1 MIVRERGNP
10 QEFDLEFRLRLDAC
24 TAGVG
29 CKYESLK
36 ADRPIVE
43 EDVKSQFPYAIIDR
57 CMHGGRERRD
67 QRHGGSGQ
75 NHA

>member
-1 MIVRERGNP
+1 
-10 QEFDLEFRLRLDAC
+10 
-24 TAGVG
+24 
-29 CKYESLK
+29 LK

-57 CMHGGRERRD
+57 CIHGGRERRD